1 MLNNKSKLCI
11 GVIMSCF
18 LITQSMAYSLD
29 SIKSI
34 NNQSVN
40 QYSVLFSSA
49 IHYNANGNMSTD
61 NKGASF
67 SYNAANALTQVSL
80 ASGAKES
87 EYYYANG
94 LRAVAQNNTKVLVH
108 YYSRNNALLNSS
120 DGAHSSAYLI
130 ANNVVARS
138 VNGNATVLLHN
149 RHGSVIGQLGD
160 KSQFYQY
167 SVYGVQRTED
177 GGQKTEDRGQRT
189 EFRGQKTDSG
199 NGTLD
204 LAINPLRYSGYMFDP
219 LTGLY
224 YLKARDYNPHLRSFI
239 QADSYAFNNQG
250 LINGYYYG
258 NNNPLMGIDPSGHD
272 WWKNNKRWF
281 VPLIS
286 AIGGIMLIGGVGG
299 TLGRYY
305 KKRSNNRYT
314 EALNTEN
321 TPNIE
326 YGTSQQPANTDNNRR
341 PIPEEDDV
349 AVPESISASNSL
361 VARDNQDA
369 IQQDTLDI
377 GGKTITEKKDMLNKL
392 INSRNAALGYPID
405 QAAAVEFQVD
415 ILNLIAH
422 DYPRKELNNT
432 AEEIVF
438 AVSAID
444 CEASNL
450 MHTVDP
456 IKDTQMWFEVIKHR
470 DLSNNA
476 KEMLT
481 RQRIAKKLEDGT
493 LKLNILYTGE
503 Y

>member
-11 GVIMSCF
+11 GVIMSCL

-40 QYSVLFSSA
+40 QHSVLFSSA
-49 IHYNANGNMSTD
+49 IHYNVNGNISMD
-61 NKGASF
+61 NQGASF
-67 SYNAANALTQVSL
+67 SYNAANELTQVSL
-80 ASGAKES
+80 AAGAKES
-87 EYYYANG
+87 NYYYANG
-94 LRAVAQNNTKVLVH
+94 LRAVAQSNTQVLVH
-108 YYSRNNALLNSS
+108 YYSRHNQLLNSS
-120 DGAHSSAYLI
+120 DGTQQSSVYLI
-130 ANNVVARS
+130 ANNVAARS

-149 RHGSVIGQLGD
+149 SHGSVIAQLGD

-204 LAINPLRYSGYMFDP
+204 LATNPLLYSGYMFDP
-219 LTGLY
+219 LTDLY
-224 YLKARDYNPHLRSFI
+224 YLKARDYDPHLRSFI

-250 LINGYYYG
+250 LINGYFYG

-326 YGTSQQPANTDNNRR
+326 YGTSQQPDDTDNNRR

-349 AVPESISASNSL
+349 AVPESISASNDL

-377 GGKTITEKKDMLNKL
+377 ISKKNAMLEAL
-392 INSRNAALGYPID
+392 RAQRNAALGYPID
-405 QAAAVEFQVD
+405 QAAAVNSQVN

-422 DYPRKELNNT
+422 DYPLKNLNNT
-432 AEEIVF
+432 AEEIGF
-438 AVSAID
+438 AVHQIMIEEGDLQRRQNFAP
-444 CEASNL
+444 
-450 MHTVDP
+450 T
-456 IKDTQMWFEVIKHR
+456 KTRQMWHEVINHQN
-470 DLSNNA
+470 LSNNA

-481 RQRIAKKLEDGT
+481 RQGIVTEKEGT
-493 LKLNILYTGE
+493 LKLNMPYTGD